1 MFTALGSMQA
11 RDCGEFVHSR
21 ARVCVRVPSVC
32 QWVFMAVHLV
42 HLAGVM
48 RASSNVREIAVSV
61 PLSLW
66 RRVASEVFDLY
77 FSFEIIT
84 FCDCSSPSLSHS
96 RSSIPLACSLLVF
109 LFSFF
114 F

>member
-1 MFTALGSMQA
+1 
-11 RDCGEFVHSR
+11 
-21 ARVCVRVPSVC
+21 
-32 QWVFMAVHLV
+32 MAVHLV

-48 RASSNVREIAVSV
+48 RASSNLLEIAVSV

-66 RRVASEVFDLY
+66 RRVACEVFDLY

-96 RSSIPLACSLLVF
+96 RLSIPLACSLLFF

-114 F
+114 SLDIDDRSDLMGGVITTRAGIITDSHLISF